1 MNKKSGHV
9 TFLDLPQIKFAIILA
24 ENYYR
29 TTNPCYSTVWQDLLP
44 DDRIS
49 IQAYVYFYQHPSVHD
64 RRVVMAGAAEC
75 VVIFIHGILV
85 WFASL
90 FFLFE
95 IRHFTFRVIWYFL
108 EKGEVWGPRF
118 SSLDF
123 CAIPFVMQNVFPL
136 FPYNA
141 LHSLLIKWHRML
153 MLSRC

>member
-1 MNKKSGHV
+1 MNTRG
-9 TFLDLPQIKFAIILA
+9 TFLDLTQIKFSIILA
-24 ENYYR
+24 KNCYR

-90 FFLFE
+90 FFFLFE
-95 IRHFTFRVIWYFL
+95 IKTFHIQSHL
-108 EKGEVWGPRF
+108 IF
-118 SSLDF
+118 SWKRRSLRTKVLF
-123 CAIPFVMQNVFPL
+123 SWLLCHPL
-136 FPYNA
+136 CHAKCVSVFPYNA